1 MICCVIGGAL
11 FALISARLASLP
23 VIGGMLARRQRGALD
38 PSTWR
43 LEPERSSEIQP

>member
-11 FALISARLASLP
+11 MGLASAY
-23 VIGGMLARRQRGALD
+23 LARMPLLGGFITRRQQQAND

-43 LEPERSSEIQP
+43 LDAGNEGQA